1 MQDNLEIARA
11 AQKAAE
17 DKKGEDVIILDI
29 REIADFAD
37 YFVLAT
43 GKNRN
48 QMEAMA
54 DAVDEALI
62 KGGAVH
68 KCTEG
73 NKDSGWILM
82 DYGDVIVHLFDEE
95 SRSFYDLER
104 IWKDGKAV

>member
-1 MQDNLEIARA
+1 MTDSLELA
-11 AQKAAE
+11 KAAAE
-17 DKKGEDVIILDI
+17 AAENKKGEDINILDI
-29 REIADFAD
+29 REIADFTD

-43 GKNRN
+43 GNNKN
-48 QMEAMA
+48 QLEAMM
-54 DAVDEALI
+54 DAVDEAML

-68 KCTEG
+68 KNTEG

-82 DYGDVIVHLFDEE
+82 DYGDVIIHLFDPD